1 MHCPFCKAHDSKVID
16 SRLVADGQQVR
27 RRRECLSCTER
38 FTTFEVA
45 ELLMPKVIKQD
56 GSRQPFDED
65 KLRAGI
71 LRSLEKRP
79 VSTEA
84 IESAITRIKS
94 QLRASGE
101 RELPSMTLGE
111 AVMSELRQMDE
122 VAYVR
127 FASVYRSFQDIDEFK
142 KEIDRLSSQKDEP

>member
-1 MHCPFCKAHDSKVID
+1 MHCPFCKANDSKVID

-38 FTTFEVA
+38 FTTFETA
-45 ELLMPKVIKQD
+45 ELLMPKVVKQD

-79 VSTEA
+79 VS
-84 IESAITRIKS
+84 IESIESSINRIKS

-101 RELPSMTLGE
+101 REIPSMTIGE
-111 AVMSELRQMDE
+111 AVMLELRQMDE

-142 KEIDRLSSQKDEP
+142 QEIDRLSSQKEEG